1 MAIREIRG
9 WTETTPL
16 PHAPDYVRGVIN
28 LRGVV
33 LPVVDLK
40 ARLGLGLTDANPK
53 DVIVVVQ
60 AGERTIGL
68 LVDAVSDILTVT
80 AGEIQPTPEL
90 AREADAAFIEGIA
103 VLVRADG
110 HHPVHGPADR
120 FADRRANGIGSL
132 DGTGGAIR
140 PGRAGGVRLHLGGFP
155 ASGAIGARRG
165 RHHAARQQGES
176 GLFAPV
182 QAGAR
187 MRPGQFP

>member
-1 MAIREIRG
+1 MTDDSNRRQFITFRTGEQDFGADIMAIREIRG

-40 ARLGLGLTDANPK
+40 ARLGLGLTDANSK

-103 VLVRADG
+103 VLSERMVTILSM
-110 HHPVHGPADR
+110 DR
-120 FADRRANGIGSL
+120 LIASL
-132 DGTGGAIR
+132 
-140 PGRAGGVRLHLGGFP
+140 
-155 ASGAIGARRG
+155 IGAQTAL
-165 RHHAARQQGES
+165 AA
-176 GLFAPV
+176 
-182 QAGAR
+182 
-187 MRPGQFP
+187 

>member
-1 MAIREIRG
+1 MSEDTNHRRQFITFRSGEQDFGADIMAIREIRG

-60 AGERTIGL
+60 AGERTIGI

-80 AGEIQPTPEL
+80 SGEIQATPEL
-90 AREADAAFIEGIA
+90 AREAESLFIE
-103 VLVRADG
+103 
-110 HHPVHGPADR
+110 
-120 FADRRANGIGSL
+120 
-132 DGTGGAIR
+132 
-140 PGRAGGVRLHLGGFP
+140 
-155 ASGAIGARRG
+155 
-165 RHHAARQQGES
+165 
-176 GLFAPV
+176 
-182 QAGAR
+182 
-187 MRPGQFP
+187 